1 MLPWSLKIEI
11 LILARISRLEWVL
24 TCFLLAPIKSFCQP
38 ALSVSRAVFH
48 LNHDSQS
55 YRPVLPVMSVPD
67 HHRWAGRV
75 LRAWNLDCLE

>member
-11 LILARISRLEWVL
+11 LIPARISHLEWVL
-24 TCFLLAPIKSFCQP
+24 TCSLLAQIK
-38 ALSVSRAVFH
+38 ALSACSFTVPH
-48 LNHDSQS
+48 GLNHDPQS
-55 YRPVLPVMSVPD
+55 YRPVLQVMFVPD